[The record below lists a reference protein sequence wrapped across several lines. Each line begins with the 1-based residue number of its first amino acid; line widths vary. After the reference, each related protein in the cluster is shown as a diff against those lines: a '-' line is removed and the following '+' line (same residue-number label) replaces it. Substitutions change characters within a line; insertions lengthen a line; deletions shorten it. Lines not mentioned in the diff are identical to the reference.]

1 LREFGEWKKRGKG
14 NKNEFEEVQRRSKSV
29 MKAKPVGRS

>member
-14 NKNEFEEVQRRSKSV
+14 NKIEFEEVQRRSRSV
-29 MKAKPVGRS
+29 MKAKPVGKN